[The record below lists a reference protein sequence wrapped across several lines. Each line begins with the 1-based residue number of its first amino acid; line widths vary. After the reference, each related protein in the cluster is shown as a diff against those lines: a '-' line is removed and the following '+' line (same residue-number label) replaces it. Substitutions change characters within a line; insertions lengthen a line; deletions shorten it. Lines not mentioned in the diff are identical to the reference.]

1 MRTLFSRTIYR
12 YSPLEDITLLD
23 LSRVF
28 YISLG
33 DNTNRELGEQI
44 EKYNLG
50 RHFLLS
56 GIRVTKSKKKRLMQ

>member
-50 RHFLLS
+50 RHFLLH